1 MTWTALRSGPGR
13 ATIPRPIAFLTA
25 GLILAAATVVVPSVP
40 QANAASAELSVTPLT
55 WNVIGLDSNTPAT
68 GPNRF
73 PVGARVCNAVGSDSA
88 SNVSVD
94 FVWDSAN
101 QYVDLRPGS
110 LDTVSLGSIAAG
122 SCADAYFDVE
132 VTKIAD
138 AFDTTRRYH
147 ITATDLG
154 SGATASTPQPRELL
168 VEHLISQNRN
178 GVDSIKLNGTSIPV
192 GGSMTMV
199 VGNTYTIELAA
210 HTATQG
216 YSQLEGFINFSN
228 TIFQTLDVSTT
239 YSANTSLY
247 VSSPNDKMYADACG
261 WENDPNNPNYRSC
274 VGSDG
279 KAGGTVV
286 TTYQVKILSGAGTSE
301 SLNSLLYDF
310 SGSSYHYN
318 TDFSVGGRTAQIV
331 SPASVTI
338 SKAFAPRA
346 IQPGAT
352 STMTFKLSNPTSET
366 FTEVN
371 FTDTLLNGLVVA
383 DIPLIGANLTYSDC
397 GAGTFLPAPVPNAT
411 ELSFSGA
418 TLAPNSVCTIT
429 VDVGGPAGTY
439 PNTTSNLF
447 VNGSTDTGNFGQDT
461 LTSSSAPPCVAGQ
474 TLATWTVPDG
484 TTANP
489 PDTSGGFPT
498 TRAANV
504 STAVASASAPALT
517 SIVATTGQGDS
528 TSWRTWGY
536 KDSSQNIDFK
546 VDTSAYSDV
555 SMNFYVAN
563 PGGAN
568 GPESLQLSYSTGGA
582 FISIGPDLIPGAGF
596 ELRTQDLTGLTN
608 TSGDTTFRLTAIGAN
623 NDQPSA
629 NLDYDNI
636 SFTGCGIP
644 SPAPTIAKSFASDP
658 IVEGGF
664 STLTFSIYN
673 TAAGSTALS
682 GIAFSDVLPDGLS
695 IADASSTACGAGTL
709 TATAATRTI
718 SLTGGTLATNA
729 TCTFT
734 VDVTGTRAGQF
745 DNVTGY
751 VSSTESGESTNYATA
766 SLTVVA
772 PPVIAKSFSP
782 ASILTGDSST
792 LTFGLTNPNSASA
805 LTNLGFTDDLPAGVT
820 IANSGAI
827 SVCEGSL
834 TTTALGLITF
844 SGGSLSA
851 NASCNFDV
859 TVTGVT
865 SGSMVNTTS
874 VITSSEGGPGNAAT
888 ATLIV
893 NDPVAVID
901 LNKQVSAD
909 GIAWFKFVGVPSGDD
924 VYYRFS
930 VYNGGDAEFT
940 EVSVADPTLAG
951 TATDPASCIWPS
963 PMVPGDTAIC
973 VTGPI
978 DAGAGLV
985 QNIATA
991 SGVHT
996 GGTKL
1001 SEPSSAT
1008 YGTPELTI
1016 DKSAGQTYFSSA
1028 GDVLEYSYVV
1038 TNSGFTPLLGPVAV
1052 ADDKST
1058 NEICPAISTIG
1069 DLDNYLDPGEAIT
1082 CSATYTVR
1090 VSDVTAKL
1098 VTNIATATAD
1108 GITSQADSVTV
1119 PLQMPAITIVKSAS
1133 PTTLT
1138 AAGQTINY
1146 SFVITNAGNVTLTA
1160 VGVTDRM
1167 VGLSAI
1173 SCPRTSLAPTVST
1186 TCTATYT
1193 VTVADM
1199 NNGSIANTAKATGT
1213 PPSGPAVT
1221 GTSSTTIATTAS
1233 PEITIV
1239 KSTAATMY
1247 TAVGQKITYTITAT
1261 NSGNVTITGVTIVD
1275 PNATMGSCT
1284 PTTLTPGQ
1292 SIRCDAVHTVTQADI
1307 DAGTIINTAEVS
1319 GDTGGV
1325 AIVRASN
1332 TVTVTVLTSE
1342 LSLPQTDSDVKL
1354 SLPETGSDIKLSL
1367 TWAACLVAAGLIFRL
1382 ATRRRHDLG
1391 SGTAGI

>member
-1 MTWTALRSGPGR
+1 MTWAAHRSRGGR
-13 ATIPRPIAFLTA
+13 AAIPRAIAFMTT
-25 GLILAAATVVVPSVP
+25 GLILAAAAVVVPAVP
-40 QANAASAELSVTPLT
+40 QANAAPAALSVTPLT
-55 WNVIGLDSNTPAT
+55 WNVIGLDSNTPET

-73 PVGARVCNAVGSDSA
+73 PVGARVCNAVGADPA
-88 SNVSVD
+88 GNVSVD
-94 FVWDSAN
+94 FIWDSAN
-101 QYVDLRPGS
+101 AYVNLRPGS
-110 LDTVSLGSIAAG
+110 AGTVSLGLIAAG
-122 SCADAYFDVE
+122 SCADAYFEVE
-132 VTKIAD
+132 VTKTAA

-147 ITATDLG
+147 VTATDSG
-154 SGATASTPQPRELL
+154 SGSTASTPQPRELF

-199 VGNTYTIELAA
+199 VGNNYTIELTG

-216 YSQLEGFINFSN
+216 YNQLEGFINFPN
-228 TIFQTLDVSTT
+228 TIFQTLAVSTT
-239 YSANTSLY
+239 YSADTSPY
-247 VSSPNDKMYADACG
+247 VSSPSDKMYADACG
-261 WENDPNNPNYRSC
+261 WENDPDNPNYRSC
-274 VGSDG
+274 VGGDG

-286 TTYQVKILSGAGTSE
+286 TTYLVKILTGAGASE

-318 TDFSVGGRTAQIV
+318 TDFSVGGRIAQIV

-346 IQPGAT
+346 IQPGGM
-352 STMTFKLSNPTSET
+352 STMTFKLTNPTSET
-366 FTEVN
+366 FTGVH
-371 FTDTLLNGLVVA
+371 FADTLLGGLVVA
-383 DIPLIGANLTYSDC
+383 GSPTPTYSDC
-397 GAGTFLPAPVPNAT
+397 GAGTFSPAPVPNAT
-411 ELSFSGA
+411 ALSFSGA
-418 TLAPNSVCTIT
+418 TLPPNSVCTIT
-429 VDVGGPAGTY
+429 VDVSGPAGTY
-439 PNTTSNLF
+439 PNTTGNLF

-461 LTSSSAPPCVAGQ
+461 LTVSSAPLCVAGQ
-474 TLATWTVPDG
+474 TLATWTVPTG

-489 PDTSGGFPT
+489 PDTSGGLPT
-498 TRAANV
+498 TKAANV
-504 STAVASASAPALT
+504 STAVASASVPALT
-517 SIVATTGQGDS
+517 SIVASAGQGDS

-536 KDSSQNIDFK
+536 KTGGQYIDFV
-546 VDTSAYSDV
+546 VDTSAYSGV
-555 SMNFYVAN
+555 SMSFYVSN

-568 GPESLQLSYSTGGA
+568 APSTLQLSYGTGGV
-582 FISIGPDLIPGAGF
+582 FTTIPTNLIPEAAF
-596 ELRTQDLTGLTN
+596 TLRTEDLTDLTSTTGN
-608 TSGDTTFRLTAIGAN
+608 TTFRLTATSAN
-623 NDQPSA
+623 NDQVGA

-636 SFTGCGIP
+636 SFTGCGTP
-644 SPAPTIAKSFASDP
+644 SPAPTIAKSFAPDP
-658 IVEGGF
+658 IVEGGV
-664 STLTFSIYN
+664 STLTFTIGN
-673 TAAGSTALS
+673 TATGNTALS
-682 GIAFSDVLPDGLS
+682 GIFFSDVLPDGLS
-695 IADASSTACGAGTL
+695 VVDASSTECGAGTL

-718 SLTGGTLATNA
+718 SLTGGMLAAGA
-729 TCTFT
+729 TCTFA
-734 VDVTGTRAGQF
+734 VAVTGTRSGQF

-751 VSSTESGESTNYATA
+751 VSSTESGMSTNYAAA

-805 LTNLGFTDDLPAGVT
+805 LTDLGFTDDLPAGVT
-820 IANSGAI
+820 IANSVPI
-827 SVCEGSL
+827 SVCGGSL
-834 TTTALGLITF
+834 TTTAPGLISF

-865 SGSMVNTTS
+865 SGSKVNTTS

-909 GIAWFKFVGVPSGDD
+909 GVAWFKFVGVPAGDD

-930 VYNGGDAEFT
+930 VYNGGDAQFT
-940 EVSVADPTLAG
+940 GMSVADPTLAG

-973 VTGPI
+973 VTGPVA
-978 DAGAGLV
+978 AGAGLV

-996 GGTKL
+996 GGTESSK
-1001 SEPSSAT
+1001 PSSAT

-1052 ADDKST
+1052 ADNKSI
-1058 NEICPAISTIG
+1058 NEICPAVSTIG

-1221 GTSSTTIATTAS
+1221 GTSSTTITTTAS

-1284 PTTLTPGQ
+1284 PTTLAPGQ